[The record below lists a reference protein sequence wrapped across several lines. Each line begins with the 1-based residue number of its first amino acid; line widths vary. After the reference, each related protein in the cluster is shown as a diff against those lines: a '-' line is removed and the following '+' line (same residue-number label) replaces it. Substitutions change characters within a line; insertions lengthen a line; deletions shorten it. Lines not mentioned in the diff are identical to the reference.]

1 MHSSSICTSLLSSRE
16 WSRIT
21 DHKRKSGSRIRGS
34 TISNIS
40 LCNYLLANPTAI
52 DSTGQK
58 LSLVGSNISEI
69 DHVPSTITSKVLTL
83 YLSNNNITS
92 LDGIEQFEKLKS
104 LSVANNLI
112 RYVGSLRSLMM
123 NQHLERISL
132 EGNIVTG
139 MPFYRQHV
147 IGLCPRLIALDGINV
162 TSEERN
168 ADPSMGRQL
177 SALYDQ
183 LRLNELQNI
192 VLRNICL
199 QLNLHA
205 EFNLVVLGKFRCV
218 VF

>member
-1 MHSSSICTSLLSSRE
+1 MHSSSVCTSLLSSRE

-21 DHKRKSGSRIRGS
+21 GHKRKSSPKSRGS
-34 TISNIS
+34 TVSNVS
-40 LCNYLLANPTAI
+40 LFDYLRCHPAAI
-52 DSTGQK
+52 DGTGQK
-58 LSLVGSNISEI
+58 LSLVGCNISEI
-69 DHVPSTITSKVLTL
+69 DHVPSTIISKVLTL

-92 LDGIEQFEKLKS
+92 LDGIEQFDKLKS

-112 RYVGSLRSLMM
+112 RYVSSLRSLMM

-132 EGNIVTG
+132 EGNTVTG

-162 TSEERN
+162 TAEERN
-168 ADPSMGRQL
+168 ADRATGRQL
-177 SALYDQ
+177 SAFYDQ
-183 LRLNELQNI
+183 LRSNELQNI
-192 VLRNICL
+192 VLHNLCL

-218 VF
+218 